1 MNLSEAFK
9 SIVDLDDEPIV
20 ITDMDHKIVYLN
32 PTAQKRYKKY
42 GGASLIGQSLLDCHN
57 AHSIQIIKD
66 TLSWFAESVDNNKKY
81 THRRHNCDVYIVAL
95 RDGAGRLIGYYE
107 KHESRVA
114 EKERK

>member
-42 GGASLIGQSLLDCHN
+42 GG
-57 AHSIQIIKD
+57 
-66 TLSWFAESVDNNKKY
+66 
-81 THRRHNCDVYIVAL
+81 RP
-95 RDGAGRLIGYYE
+95 
-107 KHESRVA
+107 
-114 EKERK
+114 

>member
-42 GGASLIGQSLLDCHN
+42 GGASLIG
-57 AHSIQIIKD
+57 
-66 TLSWFAESVDNNKKY
+66 
-81 THRRHNCDVYIVAL
+81 
-95 RDGAGRLIGYYE
+95 RLCSTATMRTPS
-107 KHESRVA
+107 KL
-114 EKERK
+114 